1 MTAPQAPGTGATTGG
16 RASEPGKPTSTVLPT
31 SPLRRPAL
39 PGPPRPGAGRSGA
52 PPPRDDRPGERPTRP
67 STGRAR
73 RARLALKRIDP
84 WSVFLFS
91 LLASLFAGVALVV
104 AVGALYTILSSLGVV
119 TSVNELFGEVTGEGK
134 PLFTASR
141 FVGGAAILAA
151 VNVVLLTLLATL
163 GALLYNVCASFT
175 GGIEVTLG
183 ERD

>member
-1 MTAPQAPGTGATTGG
+1 MTAPQVPGTGPAPGR
-16 RASEPGKPTSTVLPT
+16 RASEPSGPSSTVLPP
-31 SPLRRPAL
+31 SPVRRPAP
-39 PGPPRPGAGRSGA
+39 PGPPRPGSGRSGSPA
-52 PPPRDDRPGERPTRP
+52 PSGDRPGERPSRP

-104 AVGALYTILSSLGVV
+104 AVGALYAILTNLGVV
-119 TSVNELFGEVTGEGK
+119 TSVNELFGEVTGEGE

-141 FVGGAAILAA
+141 FVGGAAIVAA

-175 GGIEVTLG
+175 GAS
-183 ERD
+183 R